1 MQHAYCLTGYCALAR
16 RLAVLLLAGG
26 LSACGSGGSSPQ
38 VTPPKPP
45 PVADRF
51 VNPQVSCGDYQLT
64 LSATL
69 PWKLSRPSD
78 WVVMGSS
85 SAWGAGASS
94 PANSWVGLL
103 KASAEASGA
112 TIHNIAMGG
121 HSTYSGLS
129 TQCVVS
135 ASRPK
140 TVPEHNIEKAL
151 SLQPDLVILSYPSN
165 DAAGN
170 LPALESAAN
179 LMLMR
184 WQLAQK
190 NAAVLVLSSQP
201 RNIEK
206 ERQALLLELD
216 RLLKPVVGPCFV
228 ELHALL
234 ADSAGNLAAQ
244 YDAGDGVHLSDAGH
258 QVVFQAVR
266 ERLQS
271 RQCVDIL

>member
-1 MQHAYCLTGYCALAR
+1 MQHAYRAKGYVGLTRCFT
-16 RLAVLLLAGG
+16 VLLLGG
-26 LSACGSGGSSPQ
+26 LLTACGSGGSSGNDGTSPR
-38 VTPPKPP
+38 P

-94 PANSWVGLL
+94 PASSWVGLL
-103 KASAEASGA
+103 KAATVASGA

-129 TQCVVS
+129 TQCVVNS
-135 ASRPK
+135 SRPK

-170 LPALESAAN
+170 LPAIESAAN

-234 ADSAGNLAAQ
+234 ADSAGNLAVQ
-244 YDAGDGVHLSDAGH
+244 YDAGDGVHLNDAGH

-266 ERLQS
+266 DRLQS